1 MSSTRKNSIK
11 KRVTDYLVITLAAT
25 IYGLATAML
34 VDPNNIAPGGITGLA
49 IVMNR
54 LVPIGTGMWFL
65 IMNVPILIIAVWRFG
80 IRFTISTI
88 YATAVISVST
98 DFFSTYLSAFF
109 IHDIILGVTIGSA
122 LSAVAMG
129 LIFKCHATSGGT
141 DVIIKLLR
149 LKYPHI
155 KTGMLFIMTDVV
167 VLIIAGIVFGDIAA
181 ALYSFI
187 SVMVTSSVL
196 DLVLYGRDGA
206 KLIYIISDHP
216 DIITAR
222 LLEELDIGVTH
233 VFGQGAYSGEE
244 KKVIMC
250 AVKKRLSPMAEDIVR
265 EEDPNAFMIVSNA
278 SEIFGEGYKSY
289 FDERM

>member
-1 MSSTRKNSIK
+1 MSNLKENSIK
-11 KRVTDYLVITLAAT
+11 KRLMEYVVITFAASL
-25 IYGLATAML
+25 YGFSTALL

-49 IVMNR
+49 IVLNR
-54 LVPIGTGMWFL
+54 LIPIGTGMWFL
-65 IMNVPILIIAVWRFG
+65 IMNIPILIIAIWKFG

-88 YATAVISVST
+88 YATSVISWST
-98 DFFSTYLSAFF
+98 DFFNKYLSAFM
-109 IHDIILGVTIGSA
+109 IKDIILGVTIGSA

-129 LIFKCHATSGGT
+129 LVFKSHATSGGT

-155 KTGMLFIMTDVV
+155 KTGMLYILTDIV
-167 VLIIAGIVFGDIAA
+167 VLVVAGIVFNDIAA

-187 SVMVTSSVL
+187 SVIVTSSVL

-206 KLIYIISDHP
+206 KLVYIISDRP

-222 LLEELDIGVTH
+222 LLEELDIGATH
-233 VFGQGAYSGEE
+233 VFAQGAYSGEK

-250 AVKKRLSPMAEDIVR
+250 AIKKRLSPLAEDIVR
-265 EEDPNAFMIVSNA
+265 DEDPNAFMIVTSA

>member
-129 LIFKCHATSGGT
+129 LVFKSHATSGGT